1 MFTFDKMDE
10 KQMALDWN
18 CLLGK
23 LQIFGGFIGL
33 CRVGAMYC
41 MKLLDKKLTRP
52 GPEISVHSGVTLS
65 VFFV

>member
-1 MFTFDKMDE
+1 
-10 KQMALDWN
+10 MALDWN